1 MATTN
6 CQLIYCTTSSVEEAK
21 RIGRT
26 LVEEHHAACVN
37 ILPQMQSIYR
47 WQDDVEEGS
56 EAVLIVKTTAVHAE
70 ATMSRM
76 KELHSYDC
84 PALLC
89 LDIAAGDGDYL
100 EWLRTNVGRG

>member
-6 CQLIYCTTSSVEEAK
+6 CQLIYCTTSSVDEAK

-37 ILPQMQSIYR
+37 ILPQMQSIYL
-47 WQDDVEEGS
+47 WQDQIEESS
-56 EAVLIVKTTAVHAE
+56 EAVLLVKTTAVHAA

-89 LDIAAGDGDYL
+89 LDIEAGDDDYL
-100 EWLRTNVGRG
+100 AWLRTNVRHP